1 MSSTSA
7 KGWCGIHID
16 ELLAWTVRGS
26 ESECWEAI
34 RGVYCGKSK
43 QFLMDTGWRVVRV
56 TVTKD

>member
-1 MSSTSA
+1 MSVN
-7 KGWCGIHID
+7 GWCGIYD
-16 ELLAWTVRGS
+16 DKLLVWTARET

-34 RGVYCGKSK
+34 REARCGKSK